1 MGHDRRGARAMTLRL
16 ATWNI
21 NSIRQRLDHLTRFSN
36 EVRPDVICLQE
47 TKVRD
52 DDFPA
57 RHLSDLGYEHQ
68 VIRGQKSYNGV
79 AIVSRARFEGM
90 GASNWCGRDDRRHA
104 YVRLPGGI
112 ELHNFYV
119 PSGGP
124 TPDPEA
130 NDKFA
135 HKLQFLNEMAAW
147 GKREGV
153 AGRRLMLVGD
163 LNVAPLDTDVWNHK
177 RLLRSVGHTPVESAH
192 MAKVLA
198 DSGLVDA
205 ARHFVPPSEPL
216 YTWWGYR
223 FAQSVEKNY
232 GWRLDHLWASPP
244 LLPSLTNFQ
253 VVKQTRTW
261 EKPSDHVPV
270 VVDII

>member
-1 MGHDRRGARAMTLRL
+1 MMLRL

-21 NSIRQRLDHLTRFSN
+21 NSIRQRLDHLARFCG
-36 EVRPDVICLQE
+36 EIRPDVLCLQE

-52 DDFPA
+52 EEFPA
-57 RHLSDLGYEHQ
+57 QHLRDLGYPHQ

-79 AIVSRARFEGM
+79 AIVSRVAFEQEG
-90 GASNWCGRDDRRHA
+90 SLVWCDRDDRRHA
-104 YVRLPGGI
+104 FVRLPGGL

-124 TPDPEA
+124 KPDPEA

-135 HKLQFLNEMAAW
+135 HKLRFLCEMAAW
-147 GKREGV
+147 GRRERV
-153 AGRRLMLVGD
+153 AERRLVLVGD
-163 LNVAPLDTDVWNHK
+163 LNVAPLETDVWNHK
-177 RLLRSVGHTPVESAH
+177 RLLRSVGHTPVESEH
-192 MAKVLA
+192 MAKVLRE
-198 DSGLVDA
+198 SGLVDA

-223 FAQSVEKNY
+223 FPQSFERDY
-232 GWRLDHLWASPP
+232 GWRLDHVWASPAV
-244 LLPSLTNFQ
+244 LPRLANFQ

-270 VVDII
+270 TVDVE